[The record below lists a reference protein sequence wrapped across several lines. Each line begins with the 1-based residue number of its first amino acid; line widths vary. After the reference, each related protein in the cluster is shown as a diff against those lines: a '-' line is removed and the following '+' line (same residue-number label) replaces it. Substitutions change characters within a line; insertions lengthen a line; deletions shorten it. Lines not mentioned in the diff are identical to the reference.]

1 MYPIKQVNHSYMKL
15 NELSWWVDESNRN
28 VLLILLIGNLIGI
41 SKPRPCLSCYEHFA
55 GEPDSVRGKE
65 TKNGL
70 PGIEDEELI
79 ARNWLPGIY
88 EGQEFRN
95 ESLDY

>member
-1 MYPIKQVNHSYMKL
+1 M
-15 NELSWWVDESNRN
+15 
-28 VLLILLIGNLIGI
+28 LLILLIGELIGI

-65 TKNGL
+65 AKNGL

-79 ARNWLPGIY
+79 IKELTSRNIRGPRI
-88 EGQEFRN
+88 
-95 ESLDY
+95 